1 MIQNIKQALIYVAIV
16 VISFH
21 QVSCTTTRKVV
32 YLRDIGDSLSGNLG
46 NAQTNFA
53 NLIQKNDQLWISIGG
68 SNILDLAVMNSAN
81 GNAAGSGVT
90 PGTAAAI
97 GYLVEADGNIK
108 LPYVGL
114 VKAAGLTRLQ
124 LEASLTELFKDYTKN
139 PIVNVRFLNYSFSVV
154 GEVNNKGRY
163 NMPNERATILDAL
176 SMAGDLT
183 ELAKRENILVVREL
197 DGKRNFGRI
206 NLLSKDL
213 FKSPYYYLKNNDV
226 VYVEPVKA
234 KFISRN
240 GVPQYLSIVAV
251 GLSLLI
257 TIINLRK

>member
-1 MIQNIKQALIYVAIV
+1 MAIV
-16 VISFH
+16 IIGF
-21 QVSCTTTRKVV
+21 QLVSCTTTKRVV
-32 YLRDIGDSLSGNLG
+32 YLGDIGDTLIGNLG
-46 NAQTNFA
+46 SAKTDFA

-68 SNILDLAVMNSAN
+68 SNILDLAIVNSGS
-81 GNAAGSGVT
+81 GNAPGSGIT

-108 LPYVGL
+108 LPYVG
-114 VKAAGLTRLQ
+114 VIKAAGLTRLQ
-124 LEASLTELFKDYTKN
+124 LELNLTKLFKDFTKN

-163 NMPNERATILDAL
+163 SMPNERATILDAI

-183 ELAKRENILVVREL
+183 ELGKRDNILVIREF
-197 DGKRNFGRI
+197 DGKRNFGRV
-206 NLLSKDL
+206 NLLSKNI
-213 FKSPYYYLKNNDV
+213 FNSPYYYLKNNDV

-234 KFISRN
+234 KFISRT

-257 TIINLRK
+257 TIINLKK